1 MFKQLLDSLDV
12 QEKDSL
18 DDRINKEAISNKYWI
33 ALGGSLALLFLTVVL
48 SLFTMLTRGEVLPTP
63 IISVE
68 VKNQQVNES
77 TAQLLPYTL
86 PEPQLSF
93 KNVSRWLQIAVGEI
107 YTFSFVNMDEQLL
120 NAKQYFT
127 EKGYQTYRDALTAKG
142 IETDV
147 KERNLEVSLIPAGA
161 PVMINGNTVGGTE
174 FWRFVV
180 PTILSVYG
188 GKTTVIENYQVEVLI
203 VKVPSYVNHKG
214 IAIAEF
220 NIQ

>member
-1 MFKQLLDSLDV
+1 MFKQLLESLDI

-18 DDRINKEAISNKYWI
+18 DDRINKEAISKKYWL
-33 ALGGSLALLFLTVVL
+33 ALGGSLALLFLTIVL
-48 SLFTMLTRGEVLPTP
+48 SLFTMMSRGKILPTP
-63 IISVE
+63 IISVV

-77 TAQLLPYTL
+77 TAKLLPYTL

-107 YTFSFVNMDEQLL
+107 FTFSFVNMDEQLL

-127 EKGYQTYRDALTAKG
+127 ERGYQTYKDALVAKG

-161 PVMINGNTVGGTE
+161 PIMINGNKVGGKE

-180 PTILSVYG
+180 PAILSVYG
-188 GKTTVIENYQVEVLI
+188 GKTTVVENYQVEVLI
-203 VKVPSYVNHKG
+203 IKVPSYVNHKG

-220 NIQ
+220 MIK